1 LTPLSF
7 QINPEYSADVSA
19 PLRYASGL
27 LCDHLSL
34 DEIRTVSLKEGFRAV
49 ELESYRGV
57 NLFLLDETTR
67 MKTGTYKSLD
77 GCISTAL
84 SKKLGFKQVAFSSGS
99 NAGSALTEYGVR
111 AGLETFF
118 FCPVTTFY
126 KLDGKLFQSK
136 LAHLIAVE
144 GSDQRV
150 KEASKIFS
158 EIADVPLIPR
168 LEWRLLSS
176 GIRGFF
182 IAETMRNKERG
193 FDWFAQAIC
202 AGFGPIGI
210 FQALESLANAAA
222 IPRSWIPRFLGIQQA
237 GLSPIAT
244 AWADGLSQLKEPNA
258 TWSESSIEPGLYNT
272 NPSQTY
278 PLLYEI
284 LNRAGGDVITVR
296 QADFP
301 SYLEKFVDLLD
312 KAHITLMAIERG
324 GKKEYLERAGL
335 LAGAG
340 MLKAIDDGTVR
351 VGETVLCSL
360 SGGTRIQPPAPV
372 SPEFHVREDA
382 PLKQQVEDYVK
393 QVHSHAKAAP
403 GNIVW
408 TGNESTF

>member
-1 LTPLSF
+1 MTSPLF
-7 QINPEYSADVSA
+7 QINPNYSADVSA

-27 LCDHLSL
+27 FRDHLSEE
-34 DEIRTVSLKEGFRAV
+34 EIRAVSLKEGFRAV

-57 NLFLLDETTR
+57 PLWLLDETTQMR
-67 MKTGTYKSLD
+67 SGTYKSLD

-99 NAGSALTEYGVR
+99 NAGSALTEYGTR

-136 LAHLIAVE
+136 QAHLIAVE

-158 EIADVPLIPR
+158 EMADVPLIPR

-182 IAETMRNKERG
+182 IAETMRNREKG

-210 FQALESLANAAA
+210 FQALESLADAAA

-244 AWADGLSQLKEPNA
+244 AWADGLSQLKEPES

-296 QADFP
+296 QAEFP
-301 SYLEKFVDLLD
+301 SYLEKFVDLLSN
-312 KAHITLMAIERG
+312 AGITLMTIQKGE
-324 GKKEYLERAGL
+324 KKEYLERAGL

-340 MLKAIDDGTVR
+340 TLKAIDDGGVQA
-351 VGETVLCSL
+351 GETVLCSL
-360 SGGTRIQPPAPV
+360 SGGTRMQPPSTV
-372 SPEFHVREDA
+372 SPEFHIREDA
-382 PLKQQVEDYVK
+382 SLKEQVEDYVK
-393 QVHSHAKAAP
+393 HLHSQATKVP
-403 GNIVW
+403 GNMAW
-408 TGNESTF
+408 TGNASAP